1 MALALVNSLSYDA
14 SEEAQSIWS
23 TIGDPSDLSGLH
35 ESPFALTSIGLFD
48 GVDYIDDTW
57 GGGLKGIKQAK
68 RWLEGSYELWK
79 QWTGYL
85 VDDALEPHNQL
96 CTDDFPGWL
105 PLQTNLALKGI
116 IGIKA
121 FSELADILDRSG
133 DAKEYRNISETYIK
147 KWQEYGIS
155 RDGSHAKLA
164 YDWYGSWTTL
174 YSLYADAVLCFHPSI
189 AHSSTSSSISDL
201 PSSNEHGQVPLTQGK
216 KNGGREPIIANFI
229 PDHIYRIQSDWY
241 SAVMQKY
248 GLPLDSRH
256 LYTKSDWEFEAA
268 AVASKKV
275 RSDILNRVAL
285 WLNETSSDCPFT
297 DLYDTEGDGGFGGA
311 WFFARPVVG
320 GHFAFLALERACGG
334 STKKAL
340 RLLYEE

>member
-1 MALALVNSLSYDA
+1 M
-14 SEEAQSIWS
+14 
-23 TIGDPSDLSGLH
+23 
-35 ESPFALTSIGLFD
+35 
-48 GVDYIDDTW
+48 
-57 GGGLKGIKQAK
+57 
-68 RWLEGSYELWK
+68 
-79 QWTGYL
+79 
-85 VDDALEPHNQL
+85 
-96 CTDDFPGWL
+96 CTDDFAGWL

-116 IGIKA
+116 VGIKA
-121 FSELADILDRSG
+121 FSELADLLDRPG
-133 DAKEYRNISETYIK
+133 DAKHYRNISEVYIE

-174 YSLYADAVLCFHPSI
+174 YSLYANAILCFHPSI
-189 AHSSTSSSISDL
+189 TNPSNIVSTSDFSAGSDDV
-201 PSSNEHGQVPLTQGK
+201 QQPLTSEK
-216 KNGGREPIIANFI
+216 SPSGRTPVTKDFI
-229 PDHIYRIQSDWY
+229 PNHIYDIQSDWY

-275 RSDILNRVAL
+275 RSDILDRVAL
-285 WLNETSSDCPFT
+285 WLNETVTDRPLT
-297 DLYDTEGDGGFGGA
+297 DLYVTEGDGGFPGP

-334 STKKAL
+334 
-340 RLLYEE
+340 R